1 MTAEIKKVKA
11 LQLKRVIQD
20 CTSQALDDL
29 LIAKQDADIPAV
41 ACFMLDEMS
50 MLWNK
55 LKIDDHFDSKLLML
69 YTCKVKEENSLVV
82 SMLIFFFIVQPFIC
96 NYRTQRNLRIHLP
109 LVSVLSFSQPDSLLD
124 YMRSC
129 GKDRKVPKVSERLWS
144 PVSAHLPS

>member
-69 YTCKVKEENSLVV
+69 YTCKVKEENTLVV
-82 SMLIFFFIVQPFIC
+82 SMLIFFLLYSPS
-96 NYRTQRNLRIHLP
+96 
-109 LVSVLSFSQPDSLLD
+109 SVTTKP
-124 YMRSC
+124 R
-129 GKDRKVPKVSERLWS
+129 GI
-144 PVSAHLPS
+144 